1 MNREQNVKTW
11 LNEKK
16 YLGAVRMKSNYSSVI
31 ASSEFFFK
39 LASLFESLYERE
51 RRQKRDLEN
60 GGDYSECRVVES
72 ENVISRDLTARI
84 DSIYLYLDSIST
96 IGSRGY
102 GNQTNGTKRAHLTN
116 ARSRFTLGFA
126 RVLGT
131 AITERVKS
139 SSVVKTS
146 ICHRWVFVVWKKTVT
161 GYRLYFEKVGRLSP
175 LPAIKTGPEKRKASL
190 V

>member
-1 MNREQNVKTW
+1 M
-11 LNEKK
+11 
-16 YLGAVRMKSNYSSVI
+16 
-31 ASSEFFFK
+31 
-39 LASLFESLYERE
+39 
-51 RRQKRDLEN
+51 
-60 GGDYSECRVVES
+60 VES

-146 ICHRWVFVVWKKTVT
+146 ICHRRVFVVWKKN
-161 GYRLYFEKVGRLSP
+161 RHRLSVVFRESRP
-175 LPAIKTGPEKRKASL
+175 LIAAPRD
-190 V
+190 

>member
-1 MNREQNVKTW
+1 MNREQNVKSW

-16 YLGAVRMKSNYSSVI
+16 YLGAVRTKNSYSSVI

-39 LASLFESLYERE
+39 LASLFESLYGRE
-51 RRQKRDLEN
+51 KEDKSAIWKTEGIIASVAWLN
-60 GGDYSECRVVES
+60 PKMWFH
-72 ENVISRDLTARI
+72 VISQRGSTR
-84 DSIYLYLDSIST
+84 STSDSIST

-146 ICHRWVFVVWKKTVT
+146 ICHRRVFVVWKKN
-161 GYRLYFEKVGRLSP
+161 RHRLSVVFRESRP
-175 LPAIKTGPEKRKASL
+175 LIAAPRD
-190 V
+190 

>member
-16 YLGAVRMKSNYSSVI
+16 YLGAVRTKNSYSSVI
-31 ASSEFFFK
+31 ASSVFFQVSFIVRK
-39 LASLFESLYERE
+39 FIRERE

-116 ARSRFTLGFA
+116 AWSRFTLGFA

-146 ICHRWVFVVWKKTVT
+146 ICHRRVFVVWKKN
-161 GYRLYFEKVGRLSP
+161 RHRLSVVFRESRP
-175 LPAIKTGPEKRKASL
+175 LIAAPRD
-190 V
+190 